1 MRNITKLALGGL
13 LALATTTAFAQSTSP
28 GGQQMPPAS
37 TMPGMAGQTSPG
49 AQAPAEGSTQQQ
61 GGMMGGMMQGGCPM
75 MQRSA
80 QMASNMEQMQ
90 KQMAEMTATMKQM
103 QEQMKTR

>member
-1 MRNITKLALGGL
+1 
-13 LALATTTAFAQSTSP
+13 
-28 GGQQMPPAS
+28 
-37 TMPGMAGQTSPG
+37 
-49 AQAPAEGSTQQQ
+49 
-61 GGMMGGMMQGGCPM
+61 MGGMMQGGCPM